1 MFSPALPRALNAL
14 FDLAW
19 LWGDHELDL
28 TPASRPY
35 QFTRQGSRTVPREA
49 IGRLIKI
56 TKSTYEPHPSKPRS
70 PRAELKFTFGKK
82 QKVDEIE
89 LDNLFTDLQG
99 VLQKHPLVP
108 AANIDTL
115 VSEWINDLLFLAG
128 KITEEELQEAMQ
140 AFETQG
146 AEPAAVAAAEED
158 DADKDDED
166 DEE

>member
-1 MFSPALPRALNAL
+1 M
-14 FDLAW
+14 
-19 LWGDHELDL
+19 
-28 TPASRPY
+28 
-35 QFTRQGSRTVPREA
+35 
-49 IGRLIKI
+49 
-56 TKSTYEPHPSKPRS
+56 
-70 PRAELKFTFGKK
+70 KFTYGKK
-82 QKVDEIE
+82 QKIDTIE

-128 KITEEELQEAMQ
+128 KITEDELQEAMK

-146 AEPAAVAAAEED
+146 AEAKPEAAVADED
-158 DADKDDED
+158 EDSDDED

>member
-1 MFSPALPRALNAL
+1 M
-14 FDLAW
+14 
-19 LWGDHELDL
+19 
-28 TPASRPY
+28 
-35 QFTRQGSRTVPREA
+35 
-49 IGRLIKI
+49 
-56 TKSTYEPHPSKPRS
+56 
-70 PRAELKFTFGKK
+70 KFTHGKK

-99 VLQKHPLVP
+99 VLKKHPLVP

-146 AEPAAVAAAEED
+146 AEAKTE
-158 DADKDDED
+158 ADKEDDED
-166 DEE
+166 SDEDGDEE

>member
-1 MFSPALPRALNAL
+1 MA
-14 FDLAW
+14 
-19 LWGDHELDL
+19 
-28 TPASRPY
+28 
-35 QFTRQGSRTVPREA
+35 Q
-49 IGRLIKI
+49 
-56 TKSTYEPHPSKPRS
+56 
-70 PRAELKFTFGKK
+70 LKFTYGKK
-82 QKVDEIE
+82 QKVDDIE

-99 VLQKHPLVP
+99 VLKKHPLVP

-146 AEPAAVAAAEED
+146 VQATVEADDENED
-158 DADKDDED
+158 SDDED

>member
-1 MFSPALPRALNAL
+1 
-14 FDLAW
+14 
-19 LWGDHELDL
+19 
-28 TPASRPY
+28 
-35 QFTRQGSRTVPREA
+35 
-49 IGRLIKI
+49 
-56 TKSTYEPHPSKPRS
+56 
-70 PRAELKFTFGKK
+70 LKFTFGKK

-99 VLQKHPLVP
+99 VLQKHQLVP

-140 AFETQG
+140 AFEKQG
-146 AEPAAVAAAEED
+146 AEPAAAPGAAED
-158 DADKDDED
+158 DADEDDED

>member
-1 MFSPALPRALNAL
+1 M
-14 FDLAW
+14 
-19 LWGDHELDL
+19 
-28 TPASRPY
+28 
-35 QFTRQGSRTVPREA
+35 
-49 IGRLIKI
+49 
-56 TKSTYEPHPSKPRS
+56 
-70 PRAELKFTFGKK
+70 KFTFGKK

-89 LDNLFTDLQG
+89 LDNLFTDLQS

-146 AEPAAVAAAEED
+146 AEPATVTGAEED